1 MQQYPYSGSD
11 DEHQEAEV
19 AGEPS
24 SIIQAPGENTLRKNF
39 QVLQEQ
45 NKAAQLMAQQQ
56 AEQRAHHHHPGQ
68 GAANGAKHA
77 QQGHG
82 LMQQGQPEKKE
93 RRRDSRKEDQPPP
106 EPGPPSRPY
115 LPPRLQGQSDGGSPN
130 ANSTPPGPPPQ
141 RPLPPPPSGQS
152 PDVPVGAVRRE
163 DGRKP
168 STPPNR
174 DRNSRL
180 IQDQGRSNQQRKPE
194 DLDAIA
200 AQLNEL
206 AASPR
211 SNRQGGAGDRRAA
224 GQRQSSVEDPRRM
237 GGNPP
242 SASNGQGKTFVGQ
255 PQPHA
260 SGLEEE
266 DIGSSSDED
275 DDGQGVQKD
284 GTLQVNDPNPKPL
297 RELNR
302 KGPGRPLPP
311 TPDDDDT
318 IRRSNAAAAQGHSP
332 ALANN
337 RGSVLQP
344 GSNNTSQ
351 VMPDLLPQ
359 QSSSPQQSGV
369 TPNARMSMN
378 DIEQRQ
384 LMQQGQTPTGM
395 QEKQR
400 SFMSFGFSAET
411 AAANAAAAGQAA
423 IRRESHVPSV
433 NVTPTSH
440 DLATGWSIF
449 NRFKLS
455 LQSIYYFIRLLRSY
469 MY

>member
-56 AEQRAHHHHPGQ
+56 ADQRAHHHHQGQ

-77 QQGHG
+77 QQNQGHG

-115 LPPRLQGQSDGGSPN
+115 LPPRLQGQPDGGSPN
-130 ANSTPPGPPPQ
+130 VNSTPPGPPPQ

-152 PDVPVGAVRRE
+152 PDIPVGALRRE

-180 IQDQGRSNQQRKPE
+180 IQDQGRPNQQRKPE

-211 SNRQGGAGDRRAA
+211 SNRQGGAADRRAG
-224 GQRQSSVEDPRRM
+224 GQRQSSVEDPRRI
-237 GGNPP
+237 GGNPS

-260 SGLEEE
+260 SGLEE
-266 DIGSSSDED
+266 DIGSSRYDFSY
-275 DDGQGVQKD
+275 
-284 GTLQVNDPNPKPL
+284 
-297 RELNR
+297 
-302 KGPGRPLPP
+302 
-311 TPDDDDT
+311 
-318 IRRSNAAAAQGHSP
+318 
-332 ALANN
+332 
-337 RGSVLQP
+337 
-344 GSNNTSQ
+344 
-351 VMPDLLPQ
+351 
-359 QSSSPQQSGV
+359 
-369 TPNARMSMN
+369 
-378 DIEQRQ
+378 DI
-384 LMQQGQTPTGM
+384 
-395 QEKQR
+395 
-400 SFMSFGFSAET
+400 
-411 AAANAAAAGQAA
+411 
-423 IRRESHVPSV
+423 
-433 NVTPTSH
+433 
-440 DLATGWSIF
+440 
-449 NRFKLS
+449 S
-455 LQSIYYFIRLLRSY
+455 LFVV
-469 MY
+469 